1 MLRIISTEVV
11 DFSYA
16 RAQYIIMCKAV
27 FGLIFVKSV

>member
-11 DFSYA
+11 DFSYTRA
-16 RAQYIIMCKAV
+16 RYIIMYKLF